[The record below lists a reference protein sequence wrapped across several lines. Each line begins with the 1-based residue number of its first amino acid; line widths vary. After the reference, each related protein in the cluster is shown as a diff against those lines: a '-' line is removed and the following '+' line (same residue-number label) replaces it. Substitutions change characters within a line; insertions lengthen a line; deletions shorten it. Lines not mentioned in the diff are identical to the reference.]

1 MTADGFDRLLYTDC
15 RAGAGRG
22 AGGGF
27 QVQAQSEGVDS
38 AQARMAVGWL
48 LYDAQNAWIVERRP
62 IEEFP
67 LGFAHACETGY
78 GTAQSC
84 YLGKEASGGRPGN
97 HLADCLLT
105 REPGRYGATRPA
117 QLWRS
122 ELWRAE
128 AWETKDCPP
137 FSDEPP
143 LGPLTVE
150 AVAEW
155 LKERAERPGVLARML
170 SVLEDPAGRRIVI
183 VAADADDALRWIAAA
198 TLLLPA
204 RIALDVSFKVFS
216 SNPLRS
222 DQRIVA
228 VPEELNKQFAPGR
241 GDTVL
246 VLDAGSCAF
255 DDVPVSGR
263 AAFFTERLAVV
274 DDPYDVVDAV
284 ELAASL
290 GEEDRLGGPDAM
302 LTAWALTRPD
312 DPRPDPAALFRWLAR
327 TDQGRQ
333 REHGPA
339 VAGMLLG
346 GDPPAAVLRWIDEAV
361 ARAVIEI
368 DPAPVRIRL
377 LGAELAEV
385 RQGKAGPTH
394 GLPGV
399 PLDADA
405 WRDAESELSS
415 AIMLGSDP
423 QVDLVLRLA
432 RRHGIQP
439 DLAAPLLQRLEAFVA
454 GWLDRRV
461 SYDPN
466 GWARREEIL
475 DLAHQALRE
484 RLIQDGLDAVRGPL
498 SRLIPHL
505 IDRVGDPTD
514 PLDWHLRAAA
524 MARLPSGKRRQQLA
538 ALLEQAAWTA
548 EAAAGLQGAL
558 LAWDAVGPAEAE
570 LILDY
575 LPASAGILPGVAAQA
590 RAQLERL
597 GAKPTEHMLDMLAS
611 MDRHGFGPTSG
622 PYAELLASDHDVK
635 AFVDATRTERFA
647 ADARYVKGILARL
660 ERAAPAVVR
669 LRMRHLL
676 RACLDCPHPWLGG
689 AVLHAIDGR
698 DARAKQPQE
707 LIRLW
712 AEELV
717 HGDLR
722 AVIWGVNCLGDS
734 GLAGKRRE
742 QITAAIRDYSD
753 GLSKVSRADH
763 EKWCHEVQRLLPAE
777 ASATWA
783 ELIENAQKPRINL
796 WINRDGGR

>member
-1 MTADGFDRLLYTDC
+1 MTFERLLYTDC
-15 RAGAGRG
+15 RAGTGRG

-27 QVQAQSEGVDS
+27 QVQAQSDGVDS

-48 LYDAQNAWIVERRP
+48 LYEAQNAWIVERRP
-62 IEEFP
+62 VEDFP
-67 LGFAHACETGY
+67 LGFAHACDTSY

-128 AWETKDCPP
+128 PFQTKDCPP
-137 FSDEPP
+137 FDAEPP

-150 AVAEW
+150 TVTEW

-170 SVLEDPAGRRIVI
+170 TVLEDPAGRRIVI
-183 VAADADDALRWIAAA
+183 VAAEPDEALRWIAAA

-204 RIALDVSFKVFS
+204 RLALDVSFKVFS

-228 VPEELNKQFAPGR
+228 VPADLNKQFAPGR

-263 AAFFTERLAVV
+263 AAFFTERLAGVE
-274 DDPYDVVDAV
+274 DPYDVIDAV

-290 GEEDRLGGPDAM
+290 GGGAGLGGPDAM
-302 LTAWALTRPD
+302 FTAWALTRPD
-312 DPRPDPAALFRWLAR
+312 EPPPDAGPLIRWLSG

-339 VAGMLLG
+339 VAGLLLQA
-346 GDPPAAVLRWIDEAV
+346 DPPAPVLRWIDDAV
-361 ARAVIEI
+361 ARGGIEL
-368 DPAPVRIRL
+368 DPAPVRARL
-377 LGAELAEV
+377 LGAELAEARDGTAAPASTLTRV
-385 RQGKAGPTH
+385 A
-394 GLPGV
+394 
-399 PLDADA
+399 LDADA

-415 AIMLGSDP
+415 AILLGSDP
-423 QVDLVLRLA
+423 QVDLLLRLA

-439 DLAAPLLQRLEAFVA
+439 RLAAPLRQRLEDFVA
-454 GWLDRRV
+454 GWLDHRL

-466 GWARREEIL
+466 GWALREEIL
-475 DLAHQALRE
+475 DLAHDALRE
-484 RLIQDGLDAVRGPL
+484 RLIKDGLDAVRSPL
-498 SRLIPHL
+498 RRLIPYL
-505 IDRVGDPTD
+505 IDRAGDPTD

-524 MARLPSGKRRQQLA
+524 MAGLPGGKRLAQLA
-538 ALLEQAAWTA
+538 ALLQQAGLTAQAAT
-548 EAAAGLQGAL
+548 GLQRAL

-575 LPASAGILPGVAAQA
+575 LPGPAEILPGIAALA
-590 RAQLERL
+590 SAQLERM
-597 GAKPTEHMLDMLAS
+597 ADRPSEHMLDLLANL
-611 MDRHGFGPTSG
+611 DRHRLAPASG
-622 PYAELLASDHDVK
+622 PYAELLLSDRHVL
-635 AFVDATRTERFA
+635 AFIDATRTDRFA
-647 ADARYVKGILARL
+647 DDPRYIKNMLARL
-660 ERAAPAVVR
+660 ARAEPAVVR
-669 LRMRHLL
+669 LRMERVL
-676 RACLDCPHPWLGG
+676 RACLDHPQVGSG
-689 AVLHAIDGR
+689 VLYAIDSQETKTRLSRELLRMWADKFGR
-698 DARAKQPQE
+698 T
-707 LIRLW
+707 
-712 AEELV
+712 
-717 HGDLR
+717 GDVR
-722 AVIWGVNCLGDS
+722 FVIWGVICLADADLPGR
-734 GLAGKRRE
+734 RRE
-742 QITAAIRDYSD
+742 QIADAIRDYSD

-763 EKWCHEVQRLLPAE
+763 EKWCREVQRLLPAE